1 MEVNSLSIIEN
12 TDMTSF
18 KQTMSKIGQ
27 FQRLV
32 RENLQDGKDYGT
44 IPGTY
49 KPTLYKPGAEKILML
64 MGLQSTYEILDST
77 RDFKEGFFQYQVR
90 CTLKKNEMIIT
101 QGLGACNSKEKKYER
116 QSGFNIDNTILKMAK
131 KRSQVDA
138 SLTVASLSEIF
149 TQDLEDTGVDIEG
162 DNGGNHYS
170 KPTNNDLA
178 SQKQIDLIYGNVICE
193 ECGTRVYGFKCP
205 KCKNNKDLHYNPKGI
220 IHSHHLKKE
229 DFSKTGKMTPAL
241 LIGKLTKQQA
251 SELIGWWIGD
261 SEKFVIGERLKR
273 EKIEKETKPKKTTD
287 KLEIKDKDA
296 PFPVEDEVLEAG
308 DMPDLL

>member
-1 MEVNSLSIIEN
+1 MSEVNSLSIIEN

-18 KQTMSKIGQ
+18 KATMSKIGQ

-44 IPGTY
+44 IPGTS

-149 TQDLEDTGVDIEG
+149 TQDLEDTGIDAEG
-162 DNGGNHYS
+162 NNN
-170 KPTNNDLA
+170 PPNNDLA
-178 SQKQIDLIYGNVICE
+178 TLPQINLIKTQIVGSHLFKPDTIKDKSILDLLESG
-193 ECGTRVYGFKCP
+193 
-205 KCKNNKDLHYNPKGI
+205 
-220 IHSHHLKKE
+220 
-229 DFSKTGKMTPAL
+229 MTK
-241 LIGKLTKQQA
+241 IKA
-251 SELIGWWIGD
+251 SEIISWWKGD
-261 SEKFVIGERLKR
+261 SKKFIIGERLKR
-273 EKIEKETKPKKTTD
+273 ETIEKETKPAKKG

-296 PFPVEDEVLEAG
+296 PFPVEDGVLTAEE
-308 DMPDLL
+308 MPD